1 MTALIGAGMFGLVPH
16 PMACLE
22 PYSRDRHESPLFAE
36 DDRPPVHGVREATT
50 REQIAQPR
58 RKLESAGMGGGVQ

>member
-22 PYSRDRHESPLFAE
+22 PYRSDRHEP
-36 DDRPPVHGVREATT
+36 RPPLRGVREATT
-50 REQIAQPR
+50 REQIAQPQ
-58 RKLESAGMGGGVQ
+58 RKLESTGLGGGVQ

>member
-22 PYSRDRHESPLFAE
+22 PYRRDRHEAPLFAE
-36 DDRPPVHGVREATT
+36 DDRPPVRGVRETTT

>member
-16 PMACLE
+16 PMVCLE
-22 PYSRDRHESPLFAE
+22 PYRCDRHEAPSFAQ
-36 DDRPPVHGVREATT
+36 DDGPPEHGVGETT
-50 REQIAQPR
+50 RREQVAQPR

>member
-22 PYSRDRHESPLFAE
+22 PYRRDRHEAPLFAE
-36 DDRPPVHGVREATT
+36 DDGPPARGVRETT
-50 REQIAQPR
+50 IREQIAQPR
-58 RKLESAGMGGGVQ
+58 RKFESAGVGGGVQ

>member
-22 PYSRDRHESPLFAE
+22 PYCRDRHESPLFA
-36 DDRPPVHGVREATT
+36 DDLPPVRGVREATT

-58 RKLESAGMGGGVQ
+58 RKLESAGMGEGVQ